1 MDRKTAAV
9 LLLCLSA
16 VFFIGCI
23 DGIAGGGG
31 DGVPDSTDEDT
42 GDGAGEY
49 DDWEDEPPEIE
60 PSGSEYIADGG
71 NRTTDTRLT
80 GSAEVHFVDVGQAD
94 FTLFEGPEANVV
106 IDTADWQDENVVPY
120 LREQGIGEIDL
131 VVVTHPDADH
141 IGQLDKVMK
150 SMEVE
155 EVWMSGTPHTTQTY
169 EDAIDAVLGSDAGYY
184 EPRTGEE
191 FVVGR
196 MRIEALHP
204 EEGTLTGDVQRDSV
218 AVRVV
223 YGETSFLM
231 TGDAGRG
238 AESEMTEDAE
248 EGRIELDSDVYQ
260 MGHHG
265 SSTSSRRSFL
275 EAVNPD
281 VAVYSAGEGNSF
293 GQPDDEVI
301 ERHAEMG
308 IDVYGTDE
316 HGTIVVEVGSDGNY
330 TVGTGKDAPLVVPF
344 VTPTV
349 SVTVSVVS
357 AVVESGADLGR
368 DFSGGVL
375 SVAP

>member
-1 MDRKTAAV
+1 
-9 LLLCLSA
+9 
-16 VFFIGCI
+16 VFLVGCI
-23 DGIAGGGG
+23 DGIEGGGG
-31 DGVPDSTDEDT
+31 DGVPDSTEEGT

-60 PSGSEYIADGG
+60 PSGSAYIADGG
-71 NRTTDTRLT
+71 NGTVGTQPT

-106 IDTADWQDENVVPY
+106 VDTADWQDENVVPY
-120 LREQGIGEIDL
+120 LRGQGIEEIDL
-131 VVVTHPDADH
+131 VLVTHPDADH
-141 IGQLDKVMK
+141 IGQLDEVMN

-169 EDAIDAVLGSDAGYY
+169 EDAVDAVLGSDAGYY
-184 EPRTGEE
+184 EPRAGEE

-196 MRIEALHP
+196 MHIEALHP
-204 EEGTLTGDVQRDSV
+204 EEGKLTGDVQKDSV

-238 AESEMTEDAE
+238 AESEMVEDAE
-248 EGRIELDSDVYQ
+248 AGKIELDSDVYQ

-293 GQPDDEVI
+293 GHPDDEVI

-308 IDVYGTDE
+308 IDVYGTDK
-316 HGTIVVEVGSDGNY
+316 HGTVVVETGPNGSY
-330 TVGTGKDAPLVVPF
+330 TVETEKDAPLVVPF

-349 SVTVSVVS
+349 SATVSAVS
-357 AVVESGADLGR
+357 AVVEYGADLGR
-368 DFSGGVL
+368 DSSGGVV

>member
-1 MDRKTAAV
+1 MNRKTAAV
-9 LLLCLSA
+9 LFLCLSA
-16 VFFIGCI
+16 VFLVGCI
-23 DGIAGGGG
+23 DGISGGGG
-31 DGVPDSTDEDT
+31 DGVPDSTEEGT

-60 PSGSEYIADGG
+60 SNGSAYIANGG
-71 NRTTDTRLT
+71 NGTVGTQPT

-106 IDTADWQDENVVPY
+106 VDTADWQDENVVPY
-120 LREQGIGEIDL
+120 LREQGISEIDL

-141 IGQLDKVMK
+141 IGQLDKVMN

-184 EPRTGEE
+184 EPRAGEE

-204 EEGTLTGDVQRDSV
+204 EEGTLTGDVQKDSV

-231 TGDAGRG
+231 SGDGGRG
-238 AESEMTEDAE
+238 AESEMVEDAE
-248 EGRIELDSDVYQ
+248 AGKIELDSDVYQ

-281 VAVYSAGEGNSF
+281 VAVYSAGEDNSF
-293 GQPDDEVI
+293 GHPDDEVI

-316 HGTIVVEVGSDGNY
+316 HGTVVVETGPNGSY
-330 TVGTGKDAPLVVPF
+330 TVETEKDAPLVVPF

-349 SVTVSVVS
+349 SATVSAVS
-357 AVVESGADLGR
+357 AVVEYGADLGR
-368 DFSGGVL
+368 DSSGGVV